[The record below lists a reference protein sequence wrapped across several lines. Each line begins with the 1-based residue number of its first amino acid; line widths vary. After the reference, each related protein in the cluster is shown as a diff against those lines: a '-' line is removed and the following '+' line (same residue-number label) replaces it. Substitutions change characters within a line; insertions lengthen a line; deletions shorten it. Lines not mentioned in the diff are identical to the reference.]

1 MHDGRSTT
9 MHTGLRLHSG
19 FMGSPAGRIFIENF
33 MTARVAAE
41 WARAYTFKTRLTDPL
56 TVIKPHLNKYYGLRH
71 DMKMAIGAC
80 DDFVP
85 SSLGAIRKR
94 RHHFK
99 KIFGPPSPFL
109 ITFTT

>member
-33 MTARVAAE
+33 MTARVCS
-41 WARAYTFKTRLTDPL
+41 RVSPSLGTFKTRLTDPL

-71 DMKMAIGAC
+71 DMKMAIGAY

-94 RHHFK
+94 RHHF
-99 KIFGPPSPFL
+99 
-109 ITFTT
+109 